1 MQRAFRGSGV
11 QVTTPSAWSV
21 AGGNVGNYILV
32 CYLIID
38 NSCLFI
44 LINLHSIY
52 PFVKVIPLLRLL
64 DTRNDMQFD
73 SHL

>member
-1 MQRAFRGSGV
+1 
-11 QVTTPSAWSV
+11 
-21 AGGNVGNYILV
+21 
-32 CYLIID
+32 LIFD
-38 NSCLFI
+38 NSCLVN
-44 LINLHSIY
+44 LITLHSIY